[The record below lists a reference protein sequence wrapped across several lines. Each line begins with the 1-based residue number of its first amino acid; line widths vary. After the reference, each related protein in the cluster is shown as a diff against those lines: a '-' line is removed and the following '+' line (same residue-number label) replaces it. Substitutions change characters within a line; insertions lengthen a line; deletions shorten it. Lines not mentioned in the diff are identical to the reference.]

1 MKYSIAGS
9 AAIASI
15 GRSRGELFA
24 NLCAGKSGLGPLRGL
39 DARHFGGSTAYE
51 IDDRPVGGPDVARR
65 TTRLLVE
72 AVEQAIDDAGL
83 TGDVE
88 GVPIIVGTGLAEL
101 RTLELAMCARSS
113 LTEEDLSFG
122 PELTRR
128 FGFGETLT
136 LTNACSASLHA
147 LGLAADMLSLDEA
160 DTVVVA
166 GVDVLTASMYG
177 LLERVHPEPPDC
189 IRPFDRNRKGV
200 LMGDGAAA
208 VVLSA
213 SAAPGG
219 RGVLRSVALN
229 CDAAHLTAPHKA
241 GIAAVMRAAL
251 DDAGIGPQDV
261 DLIMAHGTGT
271 FLNDDVEA
279 AAIGAVYGEYVE
291 RPYLTAIK
299 SMTGHTAGASGLM
312 ALVVAMEAMQGG
324 TVPPTLGL
332 VDPIDEAARFRFAR
346 NDPIE
351 AALAVAQV
359 NAFGFGGVNAVA
371 IVEAVR

>member
-39 DARHFGGSTAYE
+39 DARHYGGSLAYE
-51 IDDRPVGGPDVARR
+51 IDDRPIGGPDVARR
-65 TTRLLVE
+65 ATRLLVE
-72 AVEQAIDDAGL
+72 VVEQAIDDAGMA
-83 TGDVE
+83 GNVE
-88 GVPIIVGTGLAEL
+88 GVPVFVGTGLGEL
-101 RTLELAMCARSS
+101 RTLELAWCERSS
-113 LTEEDLSFG
+113 LNEDDLVFG
-122 PELTRR
+122 RELTRR
-128 FGFGETLT
+128 FGFGETVT

-147 LGLAADMLSLDEA
+147 LGLAADMLALDEA
-160 DTVVVA
+160 ETVVVA

-177 LLERVHPEPPDC
+177 LLERVHPEPPDR
-189 IRPFDRNRKGV
+189 IRPFDRHRKGV

-213 SAAPGG
+213 STSPDA
-219 RGVLRSVALN
+219 RGVLRSIALN
-229 CDAAHLTAPHKA
+229 CDAAHLTAPDKD

-251 DDAGIGPQDV
+251 TDAEIRPQDV
-261 DLIMAHGTGT
+261 DLMMAHGTGT
-271 FLNDDVEA
+271 FLNDEVEA

-291 RPYLTAIK
+291 RPYVTAIK

-312 ALVVAMEAMQGG
+312 ALVVAMEAMQRG
-324 TVPPTLGL
+324 TIPPTLGL
-332 VDPIDEAARFRFAR
+332 VDPIDEAARFNFVR
-346 NDPIE
+346 NEPVE
-351 AALAVAQV
+351 ASLTVAQV

-371 IVEAVR
+371 IVEAV